1 MRMDVLERLLNEGQA
16 VDNEVNA
23 VLKKAGVS
31 DIDGLRNRIYQLRWV
46 KNSPNNKDAV
56 PTVKWIVDFA
66 KEKGLSIEERWRDL
80 FKWVWAI
87 IRKKNRLNTTKNR
100 ALVDIWKE
108 YPTFQEFEEYIDD
121 EEQKLVNGWKDDFGG
136 QAEVVDDDPDEVRM
150 QRIRQDL
157 GKPTFSTPGV
167 VDIYRADTQA
177 EAIRLGKG
185 YSWCISYTTGDNYFY
200 HYRLN
205 PESTAYFCFFME
217 EQPEYEDVACV
228 IHVLQNSRYRMTNA
242 DNDNGSPIVDEERVV
257 YCYPPLEKWLP
268 KMTVTPIAG
277 KEAKFADLKK
287 ELGNNRWVNLTLDLV
302 KDYNFNRSDWRMIL
316 SMGSGLSDE
325 LFDYLLKKY
334 DHGKFNDKDS
344 LINLYAKVT
353 IYPLTAHQR
362 EVVSKNN
369 SLIKFYDERHDGKV
383 EEVAKQHM
391 ENLIKL
397 GVYDKTTHTLD
408 NDRDF
413 VFIADVPEYPVDDN
427 VDELVISTIC
437 QSLDG
442 VPSAYHAVLSNNKY
456 IKDLTGLMGV
466 TVEID
471 SCAGLNHGEVMC
483 GSGLDIANCNNLKH
497 LVVQPFDSGWVCTI
511 KIRECNSLQSI
522 EGLGDFESD
531 EDELPEII
539 FEDLPNLVSVPRLPY
554 ELSALKIEECP
565 KLDIIQPLRYVSRIN
580 SFDVFIYSYE
590 LLSKVLELL
599 QNRIEVNYLCIDYR
613 GSDNHKEAYKLAA
626 NFRENNKT
634 VEVDFFDLSAHSL
647 PHWAS
652 AVDYSESLHPLRRA
666 LNNLMD

>member
-1 MRMDVLERLLNEGQA
+1 MRMDVLEQLLNEGQA

-23 VLKKAGVS
+23 VLRKAGVS
-31 DIDGLRNRIYQLRWV
+31 DLDGLRNRLYQLRWV

-80 FKWVWAI
+80 VKWVWAI

-108 YPTFQEFEEYIDD
+108 YPTFQDFEEYIDD

-205 PESTAYFCFFME
+205 PESTAYFCFFKE
-217 EQPEYEDVACV
+217 PQPEYDDVACV
-228 IHVLQNSRYRMTNA
+228 IHAIENGEYRMTNA
-242 DNDNGSPIVDEERVV
+242 ENNNDSPVVSEERVV

-277 KEAKFADLKK
+277 KEAQFAKLKK

-302 KDYNFNRSDWRMIL
+302 KDYKFNRSDWRMIL
-316 SMGSGLSDE
+316 SMGAGLSDE

-344 LINLYAKVT
+344 LINLYVKVT

-369 SLIKFYDERHDGKV
+369 SLIKFYDERHEGKI
-383 EEVAKQHM
+383 EETAKQHM

-397 GVYDKTTHTLD
+397 GVYDETTHTIAEGS
-408 NDRDF
+408 DF
-413 VFIADVPEYPVDDN
+413 VFIADVPEYPVDND
-427 VDELVISTIC
+427 VEELQISTIC
-437 QSLDG
+437 QSLEG
-442 VPSAYHAVLSNNKY
+442 APRAYHAVLAGNKY
-456 IKDLTGLMGV
+456 IQDLTGLRGV
-466 TVEID
+466 SVEI
-471 SCAGLNHGEVMC
+471 SGCTGLEHGEVMC

-497 LVVQPFDSGWVCTI
+497 LVVQPFDSGWTTNFLITDCL
-511 KIRECNSLQSI
+511 SLQSI
-522 EGLGDFESD
+522 EGLEDFEGD
-531 EDELPEII
+531 GGEWPEFT
-539 FEDLPNLVSVPRLPY
+539 FENLPNLVSVPRLPY
-554 ELSALKIEECP
+554 DVSNLKIIKCP
-565 KLDIIQPLRYVSRIN
+565 KLDVVPMLKYVENLLEFEVYVYEYDTLVKVLDCLKDTERGLSLLRIVYC
-580 SFDVFIYSYE
+580 SYE
-590 LLSKVLELL
+590 NSKEASKLVDDFKKNAEGIL
-599 QNRIEVNYLCIDYR
+599 VNYASFAK
-613 GSDNHKEAYKLAA
+613 GSE
-626 NFRENNKT
+626 
-634 VEVDFFDLSAHSL
+634 SAK
-647 PHWAS
+647 
-652 AVDYSESLHPLRRA
+652 ESLHPLKSA
-666 LNNLMD
+666 LNNLID

>member
-56 PTVKWIVDFA
+56 PTVKWIADFA

-108 YPTFQEFEEYIDD
+108 YPTFQGFEEYIDD

-205 PESTAYFCFFME
+205 PESTAYFCFFKE
-217 EQPEYEDVACV
+217 QQPEYDDVACV
-228 IHVLQNSRYRMTNA
+228 IHVGKNGKKTVYRMTNA
-242 DNDNGSPIVDEERVV
+242 QNDNDSPIVDEERVV

-268 KMTVTPIAG
+268 SMTVTPLSD
-277 KEAKFADLKK
+277 KEKEFADLQK
-287 ELGNNRWVNLTLDLV
+287 EMG
-302 KDYNFNRSDWRMIL
+302 SDWLNISVEFLRDKHYSRSELRMLL
-316 SMGSGLSDE
+316 SMGAGLSDE
-325 LFDYLLKKY
+325 AFDYILDKY

-344 LINLYAKVT
+344 LINLYTKVT
-353 IYPLTAHQR
+353 VYPLTKHQEEIVGR
-362 EVVSKNN
+362 NK
-369 SLIKFYDERHDGKV
+369 SLFNFYKERHEGKV
-383 EEVAKQHM
+383 EELAEKYMEMLIEQGEYDETTNTLEDGAKITFIANVPEYPIESDVEELKISPMCQDLSGVPTGFNVVCAGNKYLEKLNGLRGATVQVENCNAAVVASIDCCSLDLVNCKRLERVELLSLDSGFGQRIDIQDCPALEVIDGLYLFEGDDAVEINLKNLPELRTIGRLPYDISELIVSKCPKLDFLNELEDVQAIGTLIM
-391 ENLIKL
+391 PIKNLQEFENLIKAIEGIDIKSISL
-397 GVYDKTTHTLD
+397 NCSTDMDKETWRTIRDYCDRVSMD
-408 NDRDF
+408 NDKNIR
-413 VFIADVPEYPVDDN
+413 AYWT
-427 VDELVISTIC
+427 DE
-437 QSLDG
+437 SLT
-442 VPSAYHAVLSNNKY
+442 L
-456 IKDLTGLMGV
+456 
-466 TVEID
+466 
-471 SCAGLNHGEVMC
+471 
-483 GSGLDIANCNNLKH
+483 
-497 LVVQPFDSGWVCTI
+497 
-511 KIRECNSLQSI
+511 
-522 EGLGDFESD
+522 
-531 EDELPEII
+531 
-539 FEDLPNLVSVPRLPY
+539 
-554 ELSALKIEECP
+554 
-565 KLDIIQPLRYVSRIN
+565 
-580 SFDVFIYSYE
+580 
-590 LLSKVLELL
+590 
-599 QNRIEVNYLCIDYR
+599 
-613 GSDNHKEAYKLAA
+613 
-626 NFRENNKT
+626 
-634 VEVDFFDLSAHSL
+634 
-647 PHWAS
+647 
-652 AVDYSESLHPLRRA
+652 SLHPLRRA